1 LQTKAQVLYK
11 RDRREEEEVP
21 MAESK
26 AKKLKVSQVLIVQV
40 VVSFVV
46 IAILIVLGSLL
57 VFRVMGA
64 EYTQFTAAGFI
75 AAVYMAFITFQ
86 PAGTLFAARKELI
99 EGKVELSAEGEG
111 SVAEKVGNPWLMTLP
126 VSIPI
131 ALFYTAIIMGIM
143 YGTGWTPRPRV
154 TIALSLLY
162 VIPHYLI
169 TSRFIE
175 SDLVTLAAKGLGA
188 YAGSLSK
195 KEYFWNVYVL
205 PNLVFQLII
214 NLSLANRGF
223 HHEILKLSSEFPVL
237 QGLLPVK
244 AVAVD
249 LAITFMFVCNF
260 TFLAAIMYTI
270 SGFYLGIITLEG
282 IGKGKGIHGFLYFL
296 IMLFM
301 GIVLGVLY
309 GLALGIAGVE
319 NISFAVAMISKIAC
333 VFIAVYLGSSMA
345 MGWTAKKIRTHLQ
358 A

>member
-1 LQTKAQVLYK
+1 
-11 RDRREEEEVP
+11 
-21 MAESK
+21 MADSK

-40 VVSFVV
+40 VVSFIV
-46 IAILIVLGSLL
+46 IAILIVLGALL
-57 VFRVMGA
+57 VFRVMGI
-64 EYTQFTAAGFI
+64 EYTQFTVAGFI
-75 AAVYMAFITFQ
+75 SVVYMAFITFQ

-99 EGKVELSAEGEG
+99 EGKVELPAGGEG
-111 SVAEKVGNPWLMTLP
+111 SAGEKVGNPWRMTLP

-131 ALFYTAIIMGIM
+131 ALFCTAIIMGIM
-143 YGTGWTPRPRV
+143 YGTGWTPRPRI

-175 SDLVTLAAKGLGA
+175 SDLVTLSAKGLGA
-188 YAGSLSK
+188 YAGALSK
-195 KEYFWNVYVL
+195 KEYFWNIYVL
-205 PNLVFQLII
+205 PNLIFQLII
-214 NLSLANRGF
+214 NLPLANRGF
-223 HHEILKLSSEFPVL
+223 HHEILKLSTEFPDL

-244 AVAVD
+244 AVVAD

-309 GLALGIAGVE
+309 GVAFDIAGVE
-319 NISFAVAMISKIAC
+319 NISFAAAMISKIAC
-333 VFIAVYLGSSMA
+333 VFIAIYLGSSMA
-345 MGWTAKKIRTHLQ
+345 MGWTAKKIRAHMQ
-358 A
+358 AQGASA